1 MEERE
6 RFEAAWNKRP
16 WIVEEESDK
25 DRAWR
30 WWQAALEPTEARHDL
45 PSHAETMGGLNAL
58 TIRK

>member
-1 MEERE
+1 MTERE

-16 WIVEEESDK
+16 WLVEEESDK

-30 WWQAALEPTEARHDL
+30 WWQAAMQPHEVRNDL
-45 PSHAETMGGLNAL
+45 PSHEETMDGLMAL